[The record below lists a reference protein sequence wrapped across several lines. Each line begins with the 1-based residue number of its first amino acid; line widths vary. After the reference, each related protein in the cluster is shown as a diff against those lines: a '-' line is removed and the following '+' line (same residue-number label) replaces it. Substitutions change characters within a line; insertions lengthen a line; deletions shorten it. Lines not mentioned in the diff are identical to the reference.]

1 MDCKLSE
8 PPLADYQDWH
18 VDFAA
23 SSVYYTVHTGS
34 KVFFFI
40 RPTEAN
46 LAAYARCTFR
56 RPEPVIN
63 LAGSGS
69 HDLQQST
76 WLPDLCDEVRK
87 VTLVAGDTM

>member
-1 MDCKLSE
+1 MCPIPAYL
-8 PPLADYQDWH
+8 QDWH

-23 SSVYYTVHTGS
+23 SSVYYNVHTGS
-34 KVFFFI
+34 KVFFFV

-46 LAAYARCTFR
+46 LAAYARW
-56 RPEPVIN
+56 
-63 LAGSGS
+63 SGS
-69 HDLQQST
+69 HELQQST

>member
-1 MDCKLSE
+1 MGMKDSWT
-8 PPLADYQDWH
+8 DWH

-23 SSVYYTVHTGS
+23 SSVYYSVHTGS

-46 LAAYARCTFR
+46 LAAYASW
-56 RPEPVIN
+56 
-63 LAGSGS
+63 SGS
-69 HDLQQST
+69 ADLQAST

-87 VTLVAGDTM
+87 VTLTAGDTM